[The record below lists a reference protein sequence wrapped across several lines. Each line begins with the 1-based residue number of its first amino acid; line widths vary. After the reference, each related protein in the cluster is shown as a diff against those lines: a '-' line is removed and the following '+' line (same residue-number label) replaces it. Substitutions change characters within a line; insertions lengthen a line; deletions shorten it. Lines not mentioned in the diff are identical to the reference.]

1 MGWGDRCRL
10 PFPSAAQNK
19 AAADDNFAVKYY
31 FSFISEQQTS
41 ADGSAIK
48 SFKRYFPV
56 QSFFPLEALFFCLFC
71 RLGKLQRTVNK
82 LYFSNLVF
90 PSAVRCRRS
99 SGIQKQPTAF
109 FRT

>member
-41 ADGSAIK
+41 ADGSAVK
-48 SFKRYFPV
+48 SFKRCFPV
-56 QSFFPLEALFFCLFC
+56 QSFFPLEALFFA
-71 RLGKLQRTVNK
+71 
-82 LYFSNLVF
+82 YF
-90 PSAVRCRRS
+90 AVWENC
-99 SGIQKQPTAF
+99 SG
-109 FRT
+109 R

>member
-41 ADGSAIK
+41 ADGSAVK
-48 SFKRYFPV
+48 SFKRCFPV
-56 QSFFPLEALFFCLFC
+56 QSFFHWKHYFLLILPF
-71 RLGKLQRTVNK
+71 GKIAADDK
-82 LYFSNLVF
+82 
-90 PSAVRCRRS
+90 
-99 SGIQKQPTAF
+99 
-109 FRT
+109 